1 MRRCTGR
8 RQQAGAVAVL
18 AALAA
23 AAGLVALA
31 LAIDVGRLFSAQRDL
46 QRVANLA
53 ALDAARISGGCMDDP
68 ENPAAAAY
76 NETIGSIDRN
86 NGERNS
92 IAPVSVELGREF
104 LSADGKRYFDTA
116 PERTNHAVRVTL
128 KRPAP
133 TRLMPLAPAA
143 PQLVATAAA
152 RSRPTASVH
161 IGSRLADIDPDILNS
176 LFGAPVGGSNP
187 DVSVASYNSLFE
199 ATVPV
204 DAVIDTLGDGTPD
217 TVGRRTVTVAEL
229 ARQVADALTEA
240 GNSTAAAAAQQIAD
254 GSDSTAEVTPEEIVA
269 VERDAS
275 EALAGA
281 PIGAGDV
288 TLLAAQSA
296 AEQQGAVID
305 LLLTLPPPL
314 GDSTLTLRVV
324 DPGQIATLTPGA
336 VGDGEP
342 TFASNTQALLQV
354 NLATPSLALGKPLQ
368 LPVWIEVAQATAS
381 VTDIE
386 CARHDQPR
394 DIVRVDARSSIS
406 RFGIGRFDD
415 ISAPAPKP
423 QPATLVDV
431 DLPAGL
437 PGLPLPVHVK
447 VTGSAFVDIPGDQA
461 PLVFTGPFPADSQ
474 QIGRLDTEALF
485 DAIAQLP
492 SRLELDVDISAVGG
506 PPGALTQAALGA
518 AEQALQQALQSEIS
532 EALAGASDPL
542 GRALASTGLTLGGAD
557 VKVYGVVAQEP
568 YLFTR

>member
-1 MRRCTGR
+1 MRRRGSR
-8 RQQAGAVAVL
+8 RRQAGAVAVL

-23 AAGLVALA
+23 GAGLVALA
-31 LAIDVGRLFSAQRDL
+31 LAIDVGRLYSAQRDL

-53 ALDAARISGGCMDDP
+53 ALDAARIAGGCMADP
-68 ENPAAAAY
+68 VNPEAAAY
-76 NETIGSIDRN
+76 NETLGSIERN

-92 IAPVSVELGREF
+92 IAPVRVELGREF
-104 LSADGKRYFDTA
+104 ISADRKRYFETV

-143 PQLVATAAA
+143 PALLATAAA
-152 RSRPTASVH
+152 WSRPTASVFV
-161 IGSRLADIDPDILNS
+161 GSRLADFDPNLLNPF
-176 LFGAPVGGSNP
+176 FGPPVGESNP
-187 DVSVASYNSLFE
+187 NVSVASYNSLFE

-204 DAVIDTLGDGTPD
+204 DAVIDTIGDGTPD
-217 TVGRRTVTVAEL
+217 SVGRRPITL
-229 ARQVADALTEA
+229 GGLMHQIADALTEG
-240 GNSTAAAAAQQIAD
+240 GNAAAAAAAEQIGAV
-254 GSDSTAEVTPEEIVA
+254 SDATATIVPEEVVA

-275 EALAGA
+275 EALASA

-296 AEQQGAVID
+296 AEQQGAVIE
-305 LLLTLPPPL
+305 LLLALPPPL
-314 GDSTLTLRVV
+314 GDSTLMLRVV

-336 VGDGEP
+336 AGEEEP
-342 TFASNTQALLQV
+342 TFASNTQALLQA

-447 VTGSAFVDIPGDQA
+447 VTGSAFVDIPGDEQ
-461 PLVFTGPFPADSQ
+461 PLVFTSPFPADSQ
-474 QIGRLDTEALF
+474 SIGRLDTEALF
-485 DAIAQLP
+485 DAVALLP
-492 SRLELDVDISAVGG
+492 SRLDLDVDIAAIGG
-506 PPGALTQAALGA
+506 PLDAVAETALRG
-518 AEQALQQALQSEIS
+518 AEQALTQALQSEIS
-532 EALAGASDPL
+532 DALAAATEPL
-542 GRALASTGLTLGGAD
+542 ATALASIGLTLGGAD
-557 VKVYGVVAQEP
+557 IKVYGVVAKEP